1 LLQTLEGL
9 LEAHGQFDEAATI
22 RQRRI
27 ALERVA
33 G

>member
-9 LEAHGQFDEAATI
+9 LEAHGEYDEAATT
-22 RQRRI
+22 RQHRI
-27 ALERVA
+27 ALERLA